1 MQIKSW
7 LRSGMVTAA
16 LALITGCGAAA
27 ATEVATKIE
36 TVIVEVEKEIVITAT
51 PAAESQ
57 DSSVTD
63 PVDANQPQPGGT
75 LNLSLGDDFVTFHPF
90 FDVTGNVFK
99 PIVFEAPI
107 RISDQGEFEPW
118 LAESWEV
125 SDDGLSV
132 TLHLQRDIKFHNGR
146 EVTADDVVWA
156 VEYARDESY
165 GHHLSDRF
173 KTSTGATRIDDYT
186 VRIDYSEVTHS
197 NLDGIARLYL
207 FPQEAAET
215 IETIPV
221 GTGPFKFVEW
231 TPGSQATF
239 ARFEDYWQEGLPYLD
254 QLVIKPIPDPQS
266 RLVNLLAGSID
277 ALVGVPLADKAL
289 VAQSPDIVLGTT
301 PPGFTF
307 YAFLFNVSEPP
318 FDKTEV
324 RQALHYALNKDNIIK
339 TALHGEAIPVSI
351 PYPKTSWAYPEDLE
365 GYYFY
370 NPDKAKALLAQ
381 AGYPDGFKA
390 KLLIRGTSGPLLD
403 QAQVYQ
409 QDLAKIGV
417 ELELV
422 PTELPQYWP
431 QLFDSKFAIV
441 SHSTGDATVDPS
453 GLFEG
458 AACCRPFR
466 NFFKITED
474 TTWFPEYEQVILQA
488 RAELDQ
494 EKRKKL
500 YHKALEIFL
509 EQSWTLPVAWQQET
523 YAYKEYVHAFRTDLD
538 GLIWPAEIWLS
549 PQE

>member
-1 MQIKSW
+1 MKKLRW
-7 LRSGMVTAA
+7 LVLLIITLIGLSLWAAYTAA
-16 LALITGCGAAA
+16 PLRAAA
-27 ATEVATKIE
+27 E
-36 TVIVEVEKEIVITAT
+36 TAT
-51 PAAESQ
+51 PAAP
-57 DSSVTD
+57 T
-63 PVDANQPQPGGT
+63 PTPGPPPQPGGT
-75 LNLSLGDDFVTFHPF
+75 LNLSLGDDFVTFHPY
-90 FDVTGNVFK
+90 FDVTNSNFK
-99 PIVFEAPI
+99 PLVFEAPL
-107 RISDQGEFEPW
+107 RISDKGDFEPW
-118 LAESWEV
+118 LAESYEV
-125 SDDGLSV
+125 SPDGLSV
-132 TLHLQRDIKFHNGR
+132 TLHLRKGIKFHNGR

-156 VEYARDESY
+156 VDYARDESY

-173 KTSTGATRIDDYT
+173 KTSTGATKIDDYT
-186 VRIDYSEVTHS
+186 VQVNYSEVTHS
-197 NLDGIARLYL
+197 NLDGLARLYL
-207 FPQEAAET
+207 FPKEAAET
-215 IETIPV
+215 IDKIPV
-221 GTGPFKFVEW
+221 GTGPFKFEAW
-231 TPGSQATF
+231 TPGTEATF
-239 ARFEDYWQEGLPYLD
+239 VKFADYWQKGLPYLD
-254 QLVIKPIPDPQS
+254 KVVVKPIPDPQS

-289 VAQSPDIVLGTT
+289 ISQAPGIVVGTT

-307 YAFLFNVSEPP
+307 YAFLFNVTEPP

-324 RQALHYALNKDNIIK
+324 RQALHYALNQDNIIK
-339 TALHGEAIPVSI
+339 TALHGEALPVSI
-351 PYPKTSWAYPEDLE
+351 PYPKTSWAYPADLE
-365 GYYFY
+365 NYYTFDL
-370 NPDKAKALLAQ
+370 DKAKELLAK

-403 QAQVYQ
+403 QAQVFQ

-474 TTWFPEYEQVILQA
+474 KTWFPEYEKLILQA

-494 EKRKKL
+494 EKRKQL
-500 YHKALEIFL
+500 YHDALKIFL

-523 YAYKEYVHAFRTDLD
+523 YAYKDTVHNFRTDLD
-538 GLIWPAEIWLS
+538 GSIWLTEAWVS
-549 PQE
+549 PQ